1 MTQVPDYRE
10 ITKEPE
16 LDIATADEIL
26 QNVFREAGWKE
37 SSLYDALDRL
47 EKRKGTGGK
56 VSGGSANQI

>member
-1 MTQVPDYRE
+1 MMQEPDYRE
-10 ITKEPE
+10 IMQEPE

-56 VSGGSANQI
+56 ESGGSTNQI